1 MQIEI
6 QLFGPLREQ
15 AQDGR
20 LCLTVPD
27 NCRVRDVRIALAAHV
42 TPLWQESFIGLLT
55 VSAFA
60 DEQAILRD
68 DDSIADGARLAVL
81 PPVNGG

>member
-6 QLFGPLREQ
+6 QFFGPLREQ
-15 AQDGR
+15 APDGR

-27 NCRVRDVRIALAAHV
+27 DCSIRDVRAALSAHV
-42 TPLWQESFIGLLT
+42 IPLWPETFIGLLT

-68 DDSIADGARLAVL
+68 DDSITDGARLAVL